1 MATAFEVRDEIRE
14 VATADLGP
22 DWHARHTDRSREA
35 RNAQRQ
41 LEASAT
47 TSSSPFG
54 KTHFTTY
61 NSYHFS

>member
-22 DWHARHTDRSREA
+22 AWHAKHTDRSREA

-41 LEASAT
+41 LEASGYDVVIT
-47 TSSSPFG
+47 LRKNTF
-54 KTHFTTY
+54 Y
-61 NSYHFS
+61 NL